1 LEKDMDAVFFLK
13 ERTSFIRFFYDVSAA
28 AFRNIQA
35 KIEAK
40 ESPFDNPPYSEEP
53 EPPYLEEWMEAETGV
68 EVLGQS
74 SVSLLS
80 DTLKLYFETLRK
92 RVIGYAFDKELES
105 IQSKQGF
112 VAANKLALGQILKT
126 DWTDCPARF
135 DVIEQVVLARNRA
148 QHGGDLSS
156 LRVSHDG
163 KTLRKHLQPFFATE
177 DELKLWTDA
186 GGDPEAFF
194 TAPSLKISRDNL
206 FAAIVEIE
214 QLADWI
220 EGRLDKA
227 WEWRDA

>member
-1 LEKDMDAVFFLK
+1 MDASFFLK
-13 ERTSFIRFFYDVSAA
+13 QRTSFIRFFYETGAA

-40 ESPFDNPPYSEEP
+40 ESPFDGPFYGDGP

-74 SVSLLS
+74 CVSLLS
-80 DTLKLYFETLRK
+80 DSLKLYFETLQK
-92 RVIGYAFDKELES
+92 RVVGYAFDKELETT
-105 IQSKQGF
+105 QNKRGF
-112 VAANKLALGQILKT
+112 IAANKIALGEILKT
-126 DWTDCPARF
+126 DWTDCPVRF

-148 QHGGDLSS
+148 QHGDHLSS
-156 LRVSHDG
+156 LRVSHDS
-163 KTLRKHLQPFFATE
+163 KTLRNHPQPFFANE
-177 DELKLWTDA
+177 DELKLWTD
-186 GGDPEAFF
+186 GGGNPDAFF

-206 FAAIVEIE
+206 FAAIAEVD

-227 WEWRDA
+227 WEWRREQKP